1 MKNSQPSALVIEDN
15 DKLSEIFTQ
24 ALKAANYEV
33 QAVKDG
39 EKACKLL
46 SSISPSLIILDLHL
60 PNVSGDKIL
69 EFVREQPHL
78 ADTKIILATADPQLA
93 ETLQDSSELA
103 LIKPVSF
110 SQLRDLALR
119 FNS

>member
-1 MKNSQPSALVIEDN
+1 MNKAIPLALVIEDD
-15 DKLSEIFTQ
+15 DKLSEIFSL
-24 ALKAANYEV
+24 ALKAAMYDV

-39 EKACKLL
+39 KKACSLL
-46 SSISPSLIILDLHL
+46 STVSPVLIVLDLHL

-69 EFVREQPHL
+69 KYIREQSHL
-78 ADTKIILATADPQLA
+78 VNTKVILATADPQMADILR
-93 ETLQDSSELA
+93 ESSELV

-119 FNS
+119 LNS

>member
-1 MKNSQPSALVIEDN
+1 MSDTFPLALVIEDD

-33 QAVKDG
+33 EAIKDG
-39 EKACKLL
+39 DLACQFLA
-46 SSISPSLIILDLHL
+46 SGSPSLIVLDLHL
-60 PNVSGDKIL
+60 PNVSGDTIL
-69 EFVREQPHL
+69 KYIQEQAHL
-78 ADTKIILATADPQLA
+78 AETKVILATADPQMA
-93 ETLQDSSELA
+93 ETLQDSSELV

-119 FNS
+119 FHS